1 VGALHDAD
9 LDSPRRSTVPLVAYW
24 RDPLARFTQLLP
36 QLGLHAAEPPKF
48 SFEHRVSVAAGRGK
62 PSYTDLMIVAP
73 QVVIAIEAK
82 YTEPAYETVKAWLR
96 EPRDQNRCTVLAGWL
111 GLIDKV
117 TAVSLTIDS
126 VLDLPYQLVHRAAS
140 ACFSLATH
148 RAVLYQ
154 VFDAAHGPLSR

>member
-1 VGALHDAD
+1 MNETQLLLAVRGVPALDWPALVGALHDAD

-73 QVVIAIEAK
+73 QVVIAIEQS
-82 YTEPAYETVKAWLR
+82 TPSQRTR
-96 EPRDQNRCTVLAGWL
+96 P
-111 GLIDKV
+111 
-117 TAVSLTIDS
+117 
-126 VLDLPYQLVHRAAS
+126 
-140 ACFSLATH
+140 
-148 RAVLYQ
+148 
-154 VFDAAHGPLSR
+154 